1 MITLQAFA
9 VQIRLL
15 PISHHRRHMPHCRL
29 SLVLYASLLI
39 AAQCLLQLA
48 DALDVLAAIDLGQGN
63 LPDAL
68 AGDGEEV
75 DIATEVEED
84 SGHAADAQDGIEQLA
99 VPGRDSGQAAHGNL
113 TRVMDYYRV
122 NERVYEI
129 S

>member
-1 MITLQAFA
+1 
-9 VQIRLL
+9 
-15 PISHHRRHMPHCRL
+15 MPHCRL

>member
-1 MITLQAFA
+1 
-9 VQIRLL
+9 
-15 PISHHRRHMPHCRL
+15 MPYCRFC
-29 SLVLYASLLI
+29 LVLYTSLLI

-48 DALDVLAAIDLGQGN
+48 DAPDVLAAIDLGKGD

-68 AGDGEEV
+68 EGDGEEV
-75 DIATEVEED
+75 DVTTKVEED
-84 SGHAADAQDGIEQLA
+84 SGQAADAQDSIEQLA

-113 TRVMDYYRV
+113 TSVMDYRV